1 MKNQNIK
8 TSIAGYSQAIVAVL
22 SALGVVISPEDASA
36 LTAGGVALMGVIG
49 AIKGHFTKDK

>member
-36 LTAGGVALMGVIG
+36 LTVGGFALVGVLS